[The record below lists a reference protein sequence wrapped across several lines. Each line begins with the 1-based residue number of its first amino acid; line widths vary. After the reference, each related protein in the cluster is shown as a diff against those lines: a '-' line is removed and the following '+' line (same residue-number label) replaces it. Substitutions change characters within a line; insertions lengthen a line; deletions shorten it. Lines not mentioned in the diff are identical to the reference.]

1 LLAVPERFLAE
12 EPAPMPAEPPSYASR
27 NWRAEA
33 WEREREREMRAG
45 ERGPALAIRRRSNS

>member
-1 LLAVPERFLAE
+1 MELVVLPTRPRPD
-12 EPAPMPAEPPSYASR
+12 EPAAPDVEPPRFASR

-45 ERGPALAIRRRSNS
+45 ERRPGLARRRFS